1 MCPQVVFLD
10 ECNIAQLHF
19 DINKEIP
26 LKQSSRSNFCH
37 SFMKVLLFLYVCPQ
51 IVLLGKSNNALFAFR
66 FIFGLIGGDTF
77 EVVKEEQ
84 YADHSSV
91 EVMLFLYVCPKVV
104 LLNESNFALVAFRLH
119 LVAEV
124 LLFLYVY
131 PHEVSLD
138 LSNDAPFAFLIIFC
152 HTGGDTFEAV
162 ESRRSNS
169 DHSEARL

>member
-91 EVMLFLYVCPKVV
+91 EV
-104 LLNESNFALVAFRLH
+104 
-119 LVAEV
+119 
-124 LLFLYVY
+124 LLFYMCVITLC
-131 PHEVSLD
+131 L
-138 LSNDAPFAFLIIFC
+138 
-152 HTGGDTFEAV
+152 
-162 ESRRSNS
+162 
-169 DHSEARL
+169 

>member
-1 MCPQVVFLD
+1 MFL
-10 ECNIAQLHF
+10 F
-19 DINKEIP
+19 
-26 LKQSSRSNFCH
+26 
-37 SFMKVLLFLYVCPQ
+37 
-51 IVLLGKSNNALFAFR
+51 
-66 FIFGLIGGDTF
+66 
-77 EVVKEEQ
+77 
-84 YADHSSV
+84 
-91 EVMLFLYVCPKVV
+91 VCPKVV
-104 LLNESNFALVAFRLH
+104 LLNESNVALFPFRLY

>member
-1 MCPQVVFLD
+1 
-10 ECNIAQLHF
+10 
-19 DINKEIP
+19 
-26 LKQSSRSNFCH
+26 
-37 SFMKVLLFLYVCPQ
+37 
-51 IVLLGKSNNALFAFR
+51 
-66 FIFGLIGGDTF
+66 
-77 EVVKEEQ
+77 
-84 YADHSSV
+84 
-91 EVMLFLYVCPKVV
+91 MLFLYVCPKVV
-104 LLNESNFALVAFRLH
+104 LLNESNIALFAFKLH